1 MDFSNIRDSKKR
13 LIYTTMWG
21 HNSMIT
27 EEKIE
32 NTMYHGEK
40 SLNSYS
46 FKTDKKK
53 CEGLES
59 LFEIPQHRQNIFEEK
74 YNQVCGGSGHE
85 ERRIT
90 TLHSSSLCALL
101 FFYSVS
107 ESNPI
112 YLKMD
117 GVGEAKFTKSIFE
130 YQNKVIESGGPSNVD
145 VTLLGEYIENKD
157 KKIILFLESKFA
169 EYILDVSR
177 SLEIKKKYLKTDM
190 YSEAIY
196 HDKFWSTN
204 GISIEEDSSKED
216 FSLKSK
222 KTMYLT
228 GLKQMVSHYVGVR
241 RFADGVNEKI
251 VNSSNFYDTKLS
263 SKQLIQKEVREFA
276 MHGEVDLYLGAIAFD
291 VFGGKDITLDEYRS
305 IYNKLMYFMGSKLS
319 NQFGKAYVKMIP
331 QLLTY
336 QDVFTDKRYRLDK
349 KVIEFYFGNGK

>member
-1 MDFSNIRDSKKR
+1 M
-13 LIYTTMWG
+13 T
-21 HNSMIT
+21 
-27 EEKIE
+27 
-32 NTMYHGEK
+32 
-40 SLNSYS
+40 
-46 FKTDKKK
+46 
-53 CEGLES
+53 
-59 LFEIPQHRQNIFEEK
+59 
-74 YNQVCGGSGHE
+74 
-85 ERRIT
+85 
-90 TLHSSSLCALL
+90 
-101 FFYSVS
+101 
-107 ESNPI
+107 
-112 YLKMD
+112 
-117 GVGEAKFTKSIFE
+117 
-130 YQNKVIESGGPSNVD
+130 ESGEPSNVD
-145 VTLLGEYIENKD
+145 VTLLGEYIENKE

-241 RFADGVNEKI
+241 RFADGVNDNI

-305 IYNKLMYFMGSKLS
+305 IYNKLMYFLGSKLS
-319 NQFGKAYVKMIP
+319 NQFGKVYVKMIP